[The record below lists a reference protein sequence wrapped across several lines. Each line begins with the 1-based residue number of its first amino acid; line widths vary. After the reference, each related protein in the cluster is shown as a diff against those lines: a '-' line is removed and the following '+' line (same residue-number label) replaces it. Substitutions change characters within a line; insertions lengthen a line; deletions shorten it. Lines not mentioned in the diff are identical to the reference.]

1 MRGGELKKIYDDVD
15 EEKWREEGEKKKRKN
30 SMENDG
36 K

>member
-15 EEKWREEGEKKKRKN
+15 EEKWREEGKKRKEKLN
-30 SMENDG
+30 G